1 MLRHP
6 LHPRWTP
13 QGSIPVMGPEIIR
26 RAAQGGEKGGGV
38 QEEKEEK
45 EQEEKEEK
53 EEDDTQLGLH
63 ALLSWAQPHSWLGV
77 GVSS

>member
-26 RAAQGGEKGGGV
+26 RAAQGGEKGGGE
-38 QEEKEEK
+38 QEEK
-45 EQEEKEEK
+45 EQEEKEK
-53 EEDDTQLGLH
+53 EEDGTQLGLH

-77 GVSS
+77 GLSS

>member
-26 RAAQGGEKGGGV
+26 RAAQGGEKGGG
-38 QEEKEEK
+38 
-45 EQEEKEEK
+45 EQEKEEK

>member
-1 MLRHP
+1 
-6 LHPRWTP
+6 
-13 QGSIPVMGPEIIR
+13 MGPEIIR
-26 RAAQGGEKGGGV
+26 RAAQGGEKGGGE
-38 QEEKEEK
+38 QEEKEE
-45 EQEEKEEK
+45 EEEK

>member
-1 MLRHP
+1 
-6 LHPRWTP
+6 
-13 QGSIPVMGPEIIR
+13 MGPEIIR
-26 RAAQGGEKGGGV
+26 RAAQGGEKGGGE
-38 QEEKEEK
+38 QEAKKEE
-45 EQEEKEEK
+45 

>member
-26 RAAQGGEKGGGV
+26 RAAQGGEKGGGEQEV
-38 QEEKEEK
+38 QEEKEER
-45 EQEEKEEK
+45 

-63 ALLSWAQPHSWLGV
+63 ALLSWAQLHSWLGV
-77 GVSS
+77 GLSS

>member
-26 RAAQGGEKGGGV
+26 RAAQGGEKGGG
-38 QEEKEEK
+38 EEKEE
-45 EQEEKEEK
+45 E

-63 ALLSWAQPHSWLGV
+63 ALLSWAQLHSWLGV

>member
-1 MLRHP
+1 
-6 LHPRWTP
+6 
-13 QGSIPVMGPEIIR
+13 MGPEIIR
-26 RAAQGGEKGGGV
+26 RAAQGGEKGGGE

-45 EQEEKEEK
+45 KEEK

-63 ALLSWAQPHSWLGV
+63 ALLSWAQLHSWLGV